1 MEPKEIQISVN
12 ELDLKV
18 IQAALLFLKA
28 NLDDYNELREEFEEP
43 LLSEEQV
50 QKVYESIF

>member
-1 MEPKEIQISVN
+1 MEPKEIKLSVN
-12 ELDLKV
+12 ELDLNV

-43 LLSEEQV
+43 LLTEEQV

>member
-1 MEPKEIQISVN
+1 MEPKEIKISVN
-12 ELDLKV
+12 ELDLNV

-28 NLDDYNELREEFEEP
+28 NLDDYNELRGEFEEA

>member
-1 MEPKEIQISVN
+1 MEPKEIKISVN
-12 ELDLKV
+12 ELDLNV

-28 NLDDYNELREEFEEP
+28 NLDDYNELRGEFEEP

>member
-1 MEPKEIQISVN
+1 MEPKEIKISVN
-12 ELDLKV
+12 ELDLNV

-43 LLSEEQV
+43 LLTEEQV
-50 QKVYESIF
+50 QKVYEGIF